1 MVTFRKDIHLGR
13 RVPMTPKDEDQC
25 MLVSI
30 SNEGLAVDK
39 YGRKWQFVAFEERT
53 VMPIIEIVDVTTD
66 STMGGFDP
74 VNYPRI
80 AGKKGGA
87 YRITIT
93 EGEEDCTLWYKTL
106 KYNEEL
112 DIFVEPSEWTQYTT
126 PIVLTAGGRY
136 YIKAYASHDGQKNSL
151 EVQSDSFQVTPRLLK
166 YNYELEIVT
175 FSYDNIPATGG
186 TVAPEFRYHIK
197 AIGIGT
203 DPNYRETQGATS
215 GGSLV
220 FSGSGADANTGSVT
234 VNEPNNTT
242 DNRFIGYVYV
252 ALSYTIL
259 EIDRYGVDPS
269 TDYIVSINGQ
279 SGIGQDGKEP
289 SIIQVSPL
297 NWTYDGNEHPIA
309 SVSGGTPYWA
319 ENEEDLDESTQTAIP
334 NATNAGTYTW
344 YWRLPADD
352 THVSAS
358 GSITATIAKAGNVIT
373 WDTAPAS
380 SITAGGSVTFAAHA
394 DDGTVYFEDGS
405 GNAISSPLTN
415 VQNNITIVAKVAAT
429 ANYNS
434 ATSSKTVN
442 VSPVQE
448 VAYYGFSAA
457 VPDSVS
463 TSNSQN
469 IPSIVSVQTQFSDAA
484 KCHWVAVKTASG
496 YRVTAL
502 TDEDNDSIIDQMQ
515 TKTIGIYTVYYYYS
529 EYMNIQNTSN
539 FKIEL

>member
-39 YGRKWQFVAFEERT
+39 YGRKWQFMAFEERT
-53 VMPIIEIVDVTTD
+53 VMPIVEIVDVTTD
-66 STMGGFDP
+66 STNGGFDP
-74 VNYPRI
+74 VDYPRL
-80 AGKKGGA
+80 AGKKGGV

-93 EGEEDCTLWYKTL
+93 EGEEFCTLWYKIL
-106 KYNEEL
+106 KYSEEL
-112 DIFVEPSEWTQYTT
+112 DVFVEPSEWTQYTT

-151 EVQSDSFQVTPRLLK
+151 EVQSDNFQVTPRLLK

-175 FSYDNIPATGG
+175 FSYDNIPAIGG
-186 TVAPEFRYHIK
+186 TVAPEFRYLIK
-197 AIGIGT
+197 VVGLGT
-203 DPNYRETQGATS
+203 DPNYRERQAATG

-234 VNEPNNTT
+234 VNEPNNST
-242 DNRFIGYVYV
+242 NSRFIGYINV
-252 ALSYTIL
+252 ALSYTIP

-269 TDYIVSINGQ
+269 TDYIIRINGQ
-279 SGIGQDGKEP
+279 SGIGQDGKEA

-334 NATNAGTYTW
+334 KATNAGTYTW

-358 GSITATIAKAGNVIT
+358 GSITATIAKAANVIT

-415 VQNNITIVAKVAAT
+415 IQNNITIVAKVAAS

-434 ATSSKTVN
+434 ATSSKTVTVLAPAALAASG
-442 VSPVQE
+442 VSNTVPTTATPVANPNKTLNISGQSGKVQW
-448 VAYYGFSAA
+448 VA
-457 VPDSVS
+457 
-463 TSNSQN
+463 
-469 IPSIVSVQTQFSDAA
+469 IPSTMTITS
-484 KCHWVAVKTASG
+484 W
-496 YRVTAL
+496 Y
-502 TDEDNDSIIDQMQ
+502 DNDESYEMKNEISQGENFTYSGISYTIYYNQLLLSE
-515 TKTIGIYTVYYYYS
+515 TKNYTIKFS
-529 EYMNIQNTSN
+529 
-539 FKIEL
+539 

>member
-53 VMPIIEIVDVTTD
+53 VMPIVEIVDVTTD
-66 STMGGFDP
+66 ATMGGFDP

-80 AGKKGGA
+80 AGKKGGV

-93 EGEEDCTLWYKTL
+93 EGEEDCTLWYKIL

-112 DIFVEPSEWTQYTT
+112 DIFVEPSDWTQYTD
-126 PIVLTAGGRY
+126 PVVLKARGRY
-136 YIKAYASHDGQKNSL
+136 CIKAYASHDGQKNSL
-151 EVQSDSFQVTPRLLK
+151 EVQSDNFQITQRLLK
-166 YNYELEIVT
+166 YNYSFNVT
-175 FSYDNIPATGG
+175 ENSLAYDLIPAIGG
-186 TVAPEFRYHIK
+186 TVMPRLDYGIIASVVSTDPTYQETQASRSGAT
-197 AIGIGT
+197 AIYSGLDANPTTGAVTKNTPTEYTYNVPIGT
-203 DPNYRETQGATS
+203 VRVD
-215 GGSLV
+215 
-220 FSGSGADANTGSVT
+220 
-234 VNEPNNTT
+234 
-242 DNRFIGYVYV
+242 
-252 ALSYTIL
+252 LSYTIP
-259 EIDRYGVDPS
+259 EIDRYGVDPA
-269 TDYIVSINGQ
+269 TEYIISATAQAQVGQ
-279 SGIGQDGKEP
+279 AGKSA
-289 SIIQVSPL
+289 SIIRVNPL

-334 NATNAGTYTW
+334 KATNAGTYTW

-358 GSITATIAKAGNVIT
+358 GSITATIAKADNVIT

-434 ATSSKTVN
+434 ATSSKAVTVLAPAALAASG
-442 VSPVQE
+442 VSNTVPTTATPVANPNKTLNISGQSGKVQW
-448 VAYYGFSAA
+448 VA
-457 VPDSVS
+457 
-463 TSNSQN
+463 
-469 IPSIVSVQTQFSDAA
+469 IPSTMTITS
-484 KCHWVAVKTASG
+484 W
-496 YRVTAL
+496 Y
-502 TDEDNDSIIDQMQ
+502 DNDESYEMKNEISQGENFTNSGISYTIYYNQLLLSE
-515 TKTIGIYTVYYYYS
+515 TKNYTIKFS
-529 EYMNIQNTSN
+529 
-539 FKIEL
+539 

>member
-1 MVTFRKDIHLGR
+1 
-13 RVPMTPKDEDQC
+13 
-25 MLVSI
+25 
-30 SNEGLAVDK
+30 
-39 YGRKWQFVAFEERT
+39 
-53 VMPIIEIVDVTTD
+53 MPIVEIVDVTTD
-66 STMGGFDP
+66 STNGGFDP
-74 VNYPRI
+74 VDYPRL
-80 AGKKGGA
+80 AGKKGGV

-93 EGEEDCTLWYKTL
+93 EGEEFCTLWYKIL
-106 KYNEEL
+106 KYSEEL
-112 DIFVEPSEWTQYTT
+112 DVFVEPSEWTQYTT

-151 EVQSDSFQVTPRLLK
+151 EVQSDNFQVTPRLLK

-175 FSYDNIPATGG
+175 FSYDNIPAIGG
-186 TVAPEFRYHIK
+186 TVAPEFRYLIK
-197 AIGIGT
+197 VVGLGT
-203 DPNYRETQGATS
+203 DPNYRERQAATG

-234 VNEPNNTT
+234 VNEPNNST
-242 DNRFIGYVYV
+242 NSRFIGYINV
-252 ALSYTIL
+252 ALSYTIP

-269 TDYIVSINGQ
+269 TDYIIRINGQ
-279 SGIGQDGKEP
+279 SGIGQDGKEA

-334 NATNAGTYTW
+334 KATNAGTYTW

-358 GSITATIAKAGNVIT
+358 GSITATIAKAANVIT

-415 VQNNITIVAKVAAT
+415 IQNNITIVAKVAAS

-434 ATSSKTVN
+434 ATSSKTVTVLAPAALAASG
-442 VSPVQE
+442 VSNTVPTTATPVANPNKTLNISGQSGKVQW
-448 VAYYGFSAA
+448 VA
-457 VPDSVS
+457 
-463 TSNSQN
+463 
-469 IPSIVSVQTQFSDAA
+469 IPSTMTITS
-484 KCHWVAVKTASG
+484 W
-496 YRVTAL
+496 Y
-502 TDEDNDSIIDQMQ
+502 DNDESYEMKNEISQGENFTYSGISYTIYYNQLLLSE
-515 TKTIGIYTVYYYYS
+515 TKNYTIKFS
-529 EYMNIQNTSN
+529 
-539 FKIEL
+539 